1 MRNKVNREIRNALLF
16 AVALFGVLVAL
27 SLECRACESKAYVI
41 AFHGDGCQPCELMRP
56 VEKQL
61 RTEGYDLREINV
73 RERPDLR
80 AYYGVERWPQ
90 YVFVVTTP
98 RGDFYGGGRIVGQ
111 CTAGQLRRLYAIPVA
126 TTIGAAAR
134 SVIRGV
140 AGTPLLEW

>member
-1 MRNKVNREIRNALLF
+1 MRSKVNREIRNALLF
-16 AVALFGVLVAL
+16 AVALFGVLIAL
-27 SLECRACESKAYVI
+27 SLECRAHYVI
-41 AFHGDGCQPCELMRP
+41 AFHGDGCQPCEAMKP

-61 RTEGYDLREINV
+61 RAEGYDLREINV
-73 RERPDLR
+73 RQRPDLR

-98 RGDFYGGGRIVGQ
+98 RGDYYGGGRIVGQ